1 MIDIP
6 AKDIKRKITEAKG
19 LTEAEIDEKI
29 KKKLQQLAGLIS
41 EDGAAHIIANEL
53 GVEIVKSEGPA
64 KITDMFPGMKNVTA
78 TGKLT
83 RKYELRTFDKNGRQG
98 KVASFL
104 LADSSGQIRV
114 TLWNDQTDT
123 FDALNEG
130 DTVRIR
136 NAWVKENRG
145 YKELHLNTDSKL
157 EVNPAG
163 VIVGDIKTHN
173 PEKERKQVKELTGDE
188 QNVELLGTIVQ
199 LYDPRFFEVDPNTG
213 KRVTEDHEG
222 AKQTNYVMNAI
233 LDDGTGNIRTT
244 FWKRQAQRLLKK
256 TDEEMLQYQENPAAF
271 EQVKTDMLGE
281 IVKIVGRCKK
291 NDTFDRVEFTA
302 NLVFTDIDPAEEL
315 KRLKAESATNVEA
328 SDAAPAEKAAM
339 KATLQ
344 EPQHAKRTEVEVET
358 DIVVKDKPAD
368 GDDTPAGI
376 EEGVTSTLVEADV
389 ISLDDLEDLDE
400 KL

>member
-6 AKDIKRKITEAKG
+6 AADIKRKITEAKG
-19 LTEAEIDEKI
+19 LTEEQIDAKI
-29 KKKLQQLAGLIS
+29 KEKLTQLAGLIS

-53 GVEIVKSEGPA
+53 GVEIVKTQGPA
-64 KITDMFPGMKNVTA
+64 TIADMFPGMKNVTA

-98 KVASFL
+98 KVASFM
-104 LADSSGQIRV
+104 LADSTGQIRV

-123 FDALNEG
+123 FDSLNEG
-130 DTVRIR
+130 DTLRIR

-157 EVNPAG
+157 EQNPAG
-163 VIVGDIKTHN
+163 VAVGDIKTRGYDG
-173 PEKERKQVKELTGDE
+173 PVKERKQVKELAGDE

-199 LYDPRFFEVDPNTG
+199 LYDPRFFDVDPDTG
-213 KRVTEDHEG
+213 KRVTDGHEG

-244 FWKRQAQRLLKK
+244 FWKQQAQRLLKK
-256 TDEEMLQYQENPAAF
+256 TDEEMLQYQDNPSAF

-302 NLVFTDIDPAEEL
+302 NLVFTDVDPEEEL
-315 KRLKAESATNVEA
+315 KRLNEESATKVEA
-328 SDAAPAEKAAM
+328 SEAVPAEKAAM

-344 EPQHAKRTEVEVET
+344 EPQHAKRTEVEAET
-358 DIVVKDKPAD
+358 DVIEAD
-368 GDDTPAGI
+368 ADDDASVGI
-376 EEGVTSTLVEADV
+376 EEGVTRTLDEEDV